1 MRVRSIDTDND
12 WNFGKGRQSY
22 VKDNTALMQNLKTR
36 IQSFVGDCFFDT
48 EAGVDWFNLLGS
60 KDQENIVA
68 SIRKVIIN
76 TEGVTR
82 INTIDVYTDAV
93 TRNLQ
98 VTYNINT
105 QYTSNVEAV
114 QEVLT

>member
-1 MRVRSIDTDND
+1 MRIRSIDSDND
-12 WNFGKGRQSY
+12 WNFGKGKQSY
-22 VKDNTALMQNLKTR
+22 IKDNNALMQNLKTR
-36 IQSFVGDCFFDT
+36 IQSFVNDCFFDIT
-48 EAGVDWFNLLGS
+48 AGIDWFNLLGS

-68 SIRKVIIN
+68 SVRKVIID

-82 INTIDVYTDAV
+82 INTIDIYTDSV

-105 QYTSNVEAV
+105 QYTNNVEAI
-114 QEVLT
+114 QEILT